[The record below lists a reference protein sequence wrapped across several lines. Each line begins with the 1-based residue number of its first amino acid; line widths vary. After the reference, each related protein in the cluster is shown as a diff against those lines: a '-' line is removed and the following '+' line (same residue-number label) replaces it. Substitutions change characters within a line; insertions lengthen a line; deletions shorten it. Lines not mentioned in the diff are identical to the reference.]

1 MGRRMG
7 ERSISAEV
15 AREYLRD
22 VEPMWKAFWFHMH
35 LVAKN
40 LEEFAVGLSSIT
52 DEVFRYHTSGQK
64 NDLAKWV
71 QEVIGDSVLAREL
84 SSVVSKEEAAE
95 IVRTRVAT
103 LRRAAE

>member
-1 MGRRMG
+1 MAD
-7 ERSISAEV
+7 EAISAEV

-40 LEEFAVGLSSIT
+40 LEEFAEGLGGIS

-64 NDLAKWV
+64 NDLARWV

-95 IVRTRVAT
+95 IVRTRVAA
-103 LRRAAE
+103 LKRAAG